1 MKFGL
6 RCFTCGQGF
15 DPTDSHAE
23 IWCDGE
29 NVVTLCPSCTV
40 ASDLRIDLHRRSTGG
55 RYCGMAGE
63 EDEPTTAKTPHD
75 SGDDTFIWDAL
86 KRMQERADEF
96 RRRGRGS
103 PE

>member
-6 RCFTCGQGF
+6 RCFTCGKGF

-29 NVVTLCPSCTV
+29 TVVTLCPTCTV
-40 ASDLRIDLHRRSTGG
+40 ASDLRIDIHRPRNGERPSAGQNASGG
-55 RYCGMAGE
+55 
-63 EDEPTTAKTPHD
+63 PQ
-75 SGDDTFIWDAL
+75 SGGQTDPNKDTFIWDAL

-96 RRRGRGS
+96 RYRRRGRS
-103 PE
+103 